1 MLRENIKQQKIEG
14 LSYLQNEQTDNR
26 NETLHL
32 KLSNNSKL
40 CFGKDVLAMMGIN
53 FKLSLHFVVFS
64 IILLPIIF
72 AATFNRNND
81 IINTFKIDYENDQFL
96 MNGEPFR

>member
-40 CFGKDVLAMMGIN
+40 CFRKDLLAMMEIN

-72 AATFNRNND
+72 AVTFNQNND
-81 IINTFKIDYENDQFL
+81 NINTFKIDYENDQFL